1 MSNDTLKSERAFE
14 QLGLPPMEL
23 AESIAIR
30 RDANS
35 VQKYVCSF
43 IIKLVCLM
51 LLVLFAVGAYII
63 IVRIFQSTENSRN
76 TEIVIVSNQKT
87 TNITVEQNDVEI
99 YIRLKNKTKY
109 PSSKRKR
116 RSAINYKESS
126 PDLKEFDDVTFR
138 KARDIIIKQD
148 TICNKDNKDEIC
160 KDLVLKLNS
169 LNENEKESFMSDN
182 LQAYDNNKEVTKR
195 ETRPTTIKHYKPRST
210 VSIATERKAF
220 GDVSHGVLPAPT
232 SLPYSQHQNFAPA
245 PIPFTNLLKNHPQHL
260 GGYEIPPQHSPLYNA
275 YQPLRPSVIQSPY
288 SETQDLKSG
297 AERDTWHPQ
306 DLDIWRNF
314 LEPRPNM
321 ANPSISSTRE
331 NNCPAGSIACASG
344 DTCVPEKQ
352 WCDGKVNCNDASDE
366 MQCSCKS
373 RVDVSRL
380 CDGYFDCPFGED
392 EMGCDGCSEDSFS
405 CGDNNVENVATC
417 FSKEQRCNNVRNCPN
432 HKDEL
437 ECNLLA
443 PSLHDKPLFAVSNT
457 EGFLMRNYK
466 GDWYAVC
473 RNPYGLAHDA
483 CRRETGLIIRP
494 PFIQI
499 VQVDPLSRVNYLNI
513 GQGGLMHISGT
524 CMNSSAVYV
533 TCPDLLCG
541 TRVLTSS
548 QLLREDLSTENR
560 LFGRNK
566 RLSSVKS
573 CPYHSTFYNNRVK
586 RHDENSPKTSFKHF
600 NSLYEFVQASNM
612 SKEGNRYKRTQ
623 SRVVGGKASQP
634 TAWPWMVAMYRDGMF
649 HCGGVVITQ
658 SWVMSAAHCV
668 HKFWE
673 HYYEVEVGMLRR
685 FSFSPQ
691 EQNHRVSHII
701 VNHKYDRVDMKN
713 DLSLLKV
720 EPAMLFSRWVRPI
733 CLPGPETA
741 GPEWLWGP
749 PPKTLCTAVGWGAT
763 VEHGPDPDH
772 MREVEVPVW
781 EKCKHREDRV
791 GKEICAGLSEGGK
804 DACQGDSGGPLLCRN
819 PLNSQQWY
827 IAGIVSHG
835 DGCARKDEPGVY
847 TRVSLFVE
855 WIRFHIFS
863 KTLPKIQ
870 PKTECPGFKCITG
883 IFKCLPNKR
892 VCDKI
897 IDCLGGEDEADCA
910 SMRSADKSKEIKDDT
925 VSNNESNDNHDVE
938 IQRQSNNTA
947 QVGNDF
953 TNDLPFASTVEIPK
967 SSESDSNEDDSHE
980 NMTEDP
986 TSTPLNTNGEVSR
999 GDTTS
1004 ASQESLRRSINNDDL
1019 MFEKNSKFRESDI
1032 PEDLPFTNTPT
1043 EMDSSTSISTFA
1055 IEDEFNKIG
1064 ETTLASRIEN
1074 KEIPEI
1080 PTTDKTA
1087 DVNTPTESNITPVI
1101 DEQKVVESKSLDISR
1116 SNTTTNTV
1124 ENNALIKSNLNTPIE
1139 EQKINNSIPR
1149 PQNLS
1154 IPIFSTNNTESPG
1167 RELPDAIV
1175 EKIED
1180 IISSEF
1186 HAMKI
1191 KKKLI
1196 TPKEYQCRSISQRIP
1211 YRQRCNHKA
1220 DCEDGTDEL
1229 ECSCVDY
1236 LRAFDDKLICDGVYD
1251 CLDGADE
1258 IDCYGCDK
1266 DHFLCHH
1273 STICLPSKY
1282 VCDGKPQCP
1291 FGEDEQN
1298 CYTLSNGKNVIFDF
1312 DGSPVINLEGYLT
1325 RKQKND
1331 WHILCEDNLSIEQQ
1345 ELEANHACRYLG
1357 FSSANRYQPKYINI
1371 KENYKLRSTI
1381 NERTKRHSLE
1391 KAPIQFMYRQSNDE
1405 NETAR
1410 HLVIKE
1416 PQVMKEHCVPN
1427 ITKLCM
1433 SLYVFCDSSL
1443 VDNLVDN
1450 SQELQLVRSANPVA
1464 KQMWP
1469 WIAKIYAEGYYKCTG
1484 ILLDLSWVLVS
1495 HSCLWDSMLGHHYIT
1510 AVLGSPRTIRSSPGP
1525 YEQVHMIDGKVELY
1539 HIRSTLLH
1547 LAEPAKYSSLVK
1559 PMTLPSI
1566 NEIDEEG
1573 KHSVCVAVGQD
1584 SNNNTISVFLEE
1596 TTKNCSAQYRC
1607 FVRDMKTEI
1616 CPEGM
1621 SVRRQWAGLI
1631 SCHSEHGWRPV
1642 ATFVDDRGECGLG
1655 DRILASDLQNLRR
1668 ELKVNFGVYLSKFNV
1683 TETNTE
1689 ECHGQ
1694 RCSRGQCIDLKQ
1706 VCDGVKDCAD
1716 AADESA
1722 VACERKQR
1730 ICRNDPYL
1738 GGCECKTGELKCNN
1752 GRCVSKELFKDGE
1765 DNCGDGTDEPGQ
1777 TICSDYLSMVMPSRL
1792 CDGILHCHDRSDEDP
1807 KFCKCHSK
1815 ENHRCGASSSSKA
1828 EYCVAHDMVCDGV
1841 RDCPN
1846 GEDEMSCLGLTAQEF
1861 APKGT
1866 GIVTVLSHGVWHAKC
1881 YDRPTHTRLELE
1893 HICRELN
1900 YFSGHAKQLKMPE
1913 NHEYLHTSIVLEPF
1927 NELVLNNKTKIK
1939 MRNTDTPIA
1948 RAIMD
1953 NIGNKQCY
1961 LLNIECR

>member
-1 MSNDTLKSERAFE
+1 MSNDVLKSERAFE

-43 IIKLVCLM
+43 IIKLFCLM

-63 IVRIFQSTENSRN
+63 IVRVFQSTENHRN

-99 YIRLKNKTKY
+99 YISLKNKTKY
-109 PSSKRKR
+109 PSVKRKR
-116 RSAINYKESS
+116 RSPTNYKEFSNIN
-126 PDLKEFDDVTFR
+126 EFDETSFK
-138 KARDIIIKQD
+138 KAKDIILNQD
-148 TICNKDNKDEIC
+148 TLCNKDNQNEIC
-160 KDLVLKLNS
+160 KDLVLKLQTIRK
-169 LNENEKESFMSDN
+169 ENEDLDK
-182 LQAYDNNKEVTKR
+182 LQANDDIKEITKR
-195 ETRPTTIKHYKPRST
+195 ETRPTTSNHYKPRST
-210 VSIATERKAF
+210 ASIGAEMRAF
-220 GDVSHGVLPAPT
+220 GDVPHGLVLPAPT
-232 SLPYSQHQNFAPA
+232 SLPYSQSHQNLAPA
-245 PIPFTNLLKNHPQHL
+245 PIPLFSNLLKNHPPHIE
-260 GGYEIPPQHSPLYNA
+260 GYQITPQHSPLDNA
-275 YQPLRPSVIQSPY
+275 HHHKSSVIQPPY
-288 SETQDLKSG
+288 SEALDSKSG
-297 AERDTWHPQ
+297 AERDNWHPQ

-314 LEPRPNM
+314 MEPRPNVP
-321 ANPSISSTRE
+321 NPSITSSRE
-331 NNCPAGSIACASG
+331 NNCPAGSMGCASG
-344 DTCVPEKQ
+344 ETCVPEKH
-352 WCDGKVNCNDASDE
+352 WCDGKVHCEDASDE

-373 RVDVSRL
+373 RVDASRL

-405 CGDNNVENVATC
+405 CGDNNFESVATC
-417 FSKEQRCNNVRNCPN
+417 FTKEQRCNNVRNCPN
-432 HKDEL
+432 HKDEI
-437 ECNLLA
+437 ECNLLS

-494 PFIQI
+494 PFIQ
-499 VQVDPLSRVNYLNI
+499 VLQVDPLSRVNYLNI

-566 RLSSVKS
+566 RLSSVKN
-573 CPYHSTFYNNRVK
+573 CPYHSVFYGNRVK
-586 RHDENSPKTSFKHF
+586 RHDESLKSSLKHF
-600 NSLYEFVQASNM
+600 NSLYEFAQVSNM
-612 SKEGNRYKRTQ
+612 SKEGIRYKRTQ
-623 SRVVGGKASQP
+623 SRVVGGRASQP

-673 HYYEVEVGMLRR
+673 HYYEIEVGMLRR

-772 MREVEVPVW
+772 MREVEVPIW
-781 EKCKHREDRV
+781 EKCKHREDRA

-819 PLNSQQWY
+819 PQNSQQWY

-870 PKTECPGFKCITG
+870 PKAECPGFKCVTG

-897 IDCLGGEDEADCA
+897 VDCLGGEDEANCA
-910 SMRSADKSKEIKDDT
+910 SMRSADNIKEI
-925 VSNNESNDNHDVE
+925 
-938 IQRQSNNTA
+938 
-947 QVGNDF
+947 NDF
-953 TNDLPFASTVEIPK
+953 TVHSDVKNNETKKSENLRIETQTDLNTMPQKDHDFTKDLPFASTIEVPK

-980 NMTEDP
+980 NTTEDP
-986 TSTPLNTNGEVSR
+986 ISTPRNTNGEVSR

-1004 ASQESLRRSINNDDL
+1004 ASQEHVIRSVDNDDVI
-1019 MFEKNSKFRESDI
+1019 EIKSQFRDSDI

-1043 EMDSSTSISTFA
+1043 EIESSTSISTFA
-1055 IEDEFNKIG
+1055 IEDEFNTNK
-1064 ETTLASRIEN
+1064 ETTLASLIEN
-1074 KEIPEI
+1074 KELPDV
-1080 PTTDKTA
+1080 PTTDKTV
-1087 DVNTPTESNITPVI
+1087 DISTSTESTTVI
-1101 DEQKVVESKSLDISR
+1101 KNDDQIGVESKSLDVVIL
-1116 SNTTTNTV
+1116 NPATNSV
-1124 ENNALIKSNLNTPIE
+1124 ENNTLIKSDLNIPKD
-1139 EQKINNSIPR
+1139 EQDTNDSTSR
-1149 PQNLS
+1149 PTS
-1154 IPIFSTNNTESPG
+1154 NTESPG

-1175 EKIED
+1175 DKIGD
-1180 IISSEF
+1180 IIASEF

-1191 KKKLI
+1191 KKKLV
-1196 TPKEYQCRSISQRIP
+1196 TPKEYKCRSISQHIP
-1211 YRQRCNHKA
+1211 YRQRCDHKA

-1236 LRAFDDKLICDGVYD
+1236 LRALDDKLICDGVYD

-1258 IDCYGCDK
+1258 IDCYGCNK

-1298 CYTLSNGKNVIFDF
+1298 CYTLSNGQNVVFDF

-1325 RKQKND
+1325 RKQRND
-1331 WHILCEDNLSIEQQ
+1331 WHILCEDHLSIEQQ

-1371 KENYKLRSTI
+1371 KEHEKLRSTI
-1381 NERTKRHSLE
+1381 NERTKRNSIE
-1391 KAPIQFMYRQSNDE
+1391 KAPIQFMYRQSDVD

-1416 PQVMKEHCVPN
+1416 PQVIKEQCVPN

-1433 SLYVFCDSSL
+1433 SLYVFCESSL

-1469 WIAKIYAEGYYKCTG
+1469 WIAKVYAEGNYKCTG

-1495 HSCLWDSMLGHHYIT
+1495 HSCLWDSMLGHHYVT
-1510 AVLGSPRTIRSSPGP
+1510 AVLGSPRTLRSSLGP
-1525 YEQVHMIDGKVELY
+1525 YEQVHKIDGKVELY

-1559 PMTLPSI
+1559 PMTLPSV
-1566 NEIDEEG
+1566 NEFEEDG

-1584 SNNNTISVFLEE
+1584 NSNNTVSVFLKE
-1596 TTKNCSAQYRC
+1596 TNKNCSAQYRC
-1607 FVRDMKTEI
+1607 FVRDIKMEI

-1621 SVRRQWAGLI
+1621 AVRRQWAGLI
-1631 SCHSEHGWRPV
+1631 SCHSEHGWQPA

-1655 DRILASDLQNLRR
+1655 DRILASDLQNLRH
-1668 ELKVNFGVYLSKFNV
+1668 ELKVNFAKFNATGAM
-1683 TETNTE
+1683 TED
-1689 ECHGQ
+1689 CHGH

-1716 AADESA
+1716 AADES
-1722 VACERKQR
+1722 VSACERKQR
-1730 ICRNDPYL
+1730 VCRNDPYL

-1815 ENHRCGASSSSKA
+1815 ENHRCGASSNGKV

-1846 GEDEMSCLGLTAQEF
+1846 GEDEMSCLGLTAQAF

-1881 YDRPTHTRLELE
+1881 YDKPTHSRLELE
-1893 HICRELN
+1893 NICRELN
-1900 YFSGHAKQLKMPE
+1900 YFSGHAKQLKTPE
-1913 NHEYLHTSIVLEPF
+1913 NHEYNLHTNIVLEPF
-1927 NELVLNNKTKIK
+1927 NELVLNNMTKIK
-1939 MRNTDTPIA
+1939 MRSTDTPIA
-1948 RAIMD
+1948 RAIME
-1953 NIGNKQCY
+1953 NLGNKKCY